1 MDAEGALATQLARLA
16 AESFGQTH
24 GLSPGG
30 QASLAAA
37 HLNQPV
43 VALGQ
48 DFIQSGS
55 ECVFHA
61 PEFAPVARKA
71 AISIGG
77 PRVRPA

>member
-16 AESFGQTH
+16 AEPFGQTD

-43 VALGQ
+43 VALG
-48 DFIQSGS
+48 
-55 ECVFHA
+55 
-61 PEFAPVARKA
+61 
-71 AISIGG
+71 
-77 PRVRPA
+77 